1 MYFKPSWISKS
12 ALFVLQLCGKKEKHF
27 VTKKRPKNRIFP
39 KGVTRAFGP
48 KNVNFFF
55 IWFLVVVLL
64 NDFLER
70 KETFLSIRKNNFSK
84 SKKSSFFFK
93 GVNPLLLAKKCHFFS
108 LLDLIKITL
117 QIMLSDFAE
126 KKETFSTLK
135 NSIFKVQK
143 IAFFQRG

>member
-1 MYFKPSWISKS
+1 MNKCTSNHHGSPNLHCSYYN
-12 ALFVLQLCGKKEKHF
+12 FVGKRETF

-70 KETFLSIRKNNFSK
+70 KETFLSIRKNFSK
-84 SKKSSFFFK
+84 SKKSP
-93 GVNPLLLAKKCHFFS
+93 VNPLLLAKKCHFFS